1 MWRVIEEFP
10 DYVINEYGTIYKIH
24 GRSKNIVMQPKLDKD
39 GYLNIGL
46 RNDKG
51 RFHKR
56 VHQLVAK
63 SFINNPK
70 NYEVVNHIDGNK
82 TNNHFTN
89 LEWCTVAYNT
99 RYSYE
104 HLGRKGNHTTDIKC
118 LLLVNNK
125 VVGKFSNIKE
135 AAIYANKKYGVS
147 ISGLQRN
154 YKSGNI
160 SIEKCND

>member
-51 RFHKR
+51 RFHRR

-104 HLGRKGNHTTDIKC
+104 KGMVCTYDFE
-118 LLLVNNK
+118 L
-125 VVGKFSNIKE
+125 FAKE
-135 AAIYANKKYGVS
+135 VA
-147 ISGLQRN
+147 RN
-154 YKSGNI
+154 YIVEDVWGEKHDIRNI
-160 SIEKCND
+160 DIVNLN

>member
-10 DYVINEYGTIYKIH
+10 DYIINEYGEIFKIH
-24 GRSKNIVMQPKLDKD
+24 GNQSYIIMKPKLDKD

-46 RNDKG
+46 RNSKG
-51 RFHKR
+51 RFYR
-56 VHQLVAK
+56 RIHQLVAK
-63 SFINNPK
+63 AFIDNPK

-99 RYSYE
+99 RYSYT

-118 LLLVNNK
+118 KLKVDNE
-125 VVGKFSNIKE
+125 VVGEFHSIKE
-135 AAIYANKKYGVS
+135 AAA
-147 ISGLQRN
+147 
-154 YKSGNI
+154 
-160 SIEKCND
+160 